1 MQKRGF
7 MKQCKTILQIRQ
19 AIAEL
24 GEGTLGLVPT
34 MGYLHEGHLSLVRA
48 AKEQNTFVAVSIFV
62 NPMQFNNADDLNTYP
77 RNIEKDLQLLSD
89 AGVDVVWLP
98 EAQDMYPPGFQT
110 SVNVETI
117 SLPLEGMMRPGHFRG
132 VATVVAKLFN
142 VFQPKRAY
150 FGQKDAQQV
159 AVIKRMVLDMA
170 FPLEI
175 VVCPILREA
184 DGLAM
189 SSRNARLS
197 ESARQEAPVLNQAL
211 TAAAEAIE
219 NGQRNAATLKRIMQN
234 TITGASLARIE
245 YLSIAN
251 AHTLEE
257 MSQVSEDA
265 LLSLAV
271 YFEDVRLIDNK
282 TVFFTSTEHKKR
294 G

>member
-1 MQKRGF
+1 
-7 MKQCKTILQIRQ
+7 MKQCKSILQVRK
-19 AIAEL
+19 AIDEL
-24 GEGTLGLVPT
+24 GAGDLGLVPT
-34 MGYLHEGHLSLVRA
+34 MGYLHDGHLSLVRA
-48 AKEQNTFVAVSIFV
+48 AKAQNKYVAVSIFV
-62 NPMQFNNADDLNTYP
+62 NPKQFNNADDLKTYP
-77 RNIEKDLQLLSD
+77 RSIEQDLKLLSE
-89 AGVDVVWLP
+89 AGVDLVWLP
-98 EAQDMYPPGFQT
+98 DANDMYPPGFQT

-142 VFQPKRAY
+142 VFQPARAY

-159 AVIKRMVLDMA
+159 AVIKRMVQDMA
-170 FPLEI
+170 FPLEV
-175 VVCPILREA
+175 VVCPIRREA

-197 ESARQEAPVLNQAL
+197 ETARKEAIVLNQAL
-211 TAAAEAIE
+211 NTAADAIE
-219 NGQRNAATLKRIMQN
+219 NGERNAATLKDLMHQI
-234 TITGASLARIE
+234 ITGASLARIE

-257 MSQVSEDA
+257 MSQVSEDV

-271 YFEDVRLIDNK
+271 FFDDVRLIDNK
-282 TVFFTSTEHKKR
+282 TVTFEPTEKQNR